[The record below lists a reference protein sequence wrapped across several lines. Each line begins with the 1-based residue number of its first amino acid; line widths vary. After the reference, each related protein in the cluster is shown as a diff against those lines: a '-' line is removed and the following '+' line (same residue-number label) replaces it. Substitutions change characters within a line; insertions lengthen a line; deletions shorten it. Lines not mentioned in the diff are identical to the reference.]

1 VPGGDGGV
9 PLKERQALIR
19 KIEKLRDGRKL
30 VAIFNLDRT
39 ADQAHLPGLSTQFQ
53 EDLKEPLFRVLKES
67 VGREDRLDIFLYTR
81 GGATNAVWPIA
92 GLLREFDAKFEV
104 LIPFRAHSSG
114 TMLALAASKIVMTP
128 LAELSPID
136 PTTVNQFNPRDPLN
150 QQAMLGIA
158 VEDVTSYQEFWK
170 QVLDF
175 DADGDLSKEK
185 KYALLQPLIGRL
197 STELHPLALGNVHR
211 VYMQIRVL
219 ARMLLE
225 QHYGADQKVLSK
237 IIDSFTKGYYSH
249 HHMINRHEAR
259 NILTPDH
266 VELTDDALAS
276 AMDRL
281 LRQYEND
288 FAMRRSFFLGR
299 YMGDDTEKS
308 ARFIGAVVESSKW
321 SYLYETDIKIRQ
333 YLVPPTGIQVQ
344 VPPGTV
350 APLVPGLPRQYE
362 WQVMEQGWRRNI
374 APKGVTT

>member
-1 VPGGDGGV
+1 
-9 PLKERQALIR
+9 
-19 KIEKLRDGRKL
+19 
-30 VAIFNLDRT
+30 
-39 ADQAHLPGLSTQFQ
+39 
-53 EDLKEPLFRVLKES
+53 
-67 VGREDRLDIFLYTR
+67 
-81 GGATNAVWPIA
+81 
-92 GLLREFDAKFEV
+92 
-104 LIPFRAHSSG
+104 
-114 TMLALAASKIVMTP
+114 
-128 LAELSPID
+128 
-136 PTTVNQFNPRDPLN
+136 
-150 QQAMLGIA
+150 
-158 VEDVTSYQEFWK
+158 
-170 QVLDF
+170 
-175 DADGDLSKEK
+175 
-185 KYALLQPLIGRL
+185 
-197 STELHPLALGNVHR
+197 
-211 VYMQIRVL
+211 
-219 ARMLLE
+219 
-225 QHYGADQKVLSK
+225 
-237 IIDSFTKGYYSH
+237 
-249 HHMINRHEAR
+249 MINRHEAR